1 MASTI
6 NVKELVEQMKNL
18 LQDLKSCPVTDKLI
32 TNEENIIRFLKAR
45 SWDLQSAEKMIRKDI
60 QWRQEFRP
68 DLTDCKNCHNQPG
81 THSLRQIGFDEA
93 GRPIIYAS
101 FSQAISNRNMSND
114 AITHLIYTIEN
125 AIKSMKSGV
134 TQWVFVI
141 DCTGMTTTSCHPRLG
156 YECAKIMA
164 DHYPERLG
172 LAMCVHPGPAFKV
185 AWQAI
190 KPFLPQTTVSKV
202 CFIRSKSKIFSTFE
216 QYFPPETCNW
226 LMTEVKFNRS
236 RQTTNKYRPFWLPP
250 KDPDDKHDPRGD
262 QIYVRDWLVLNH
274 PTQHL
279 PHPNIVDY
287 MLGCLNSLHYENTL
301 CSSHLVDNTYELT
314 EKGFDDFEEHENDA
328 DEEEITKKLAAE
340 LPKEFMIPENAEK
353 LT

>member
-1 MASTI
+1 
-6 NVKELVEQMKNL
+6 
-18 LQDLKSCPVTDKLI
+18 
-32 TNEENIIRFLKAR
+32 
-45 SWDLQSAEKMIRKDI
+45 
-60 QWRQEFRP
+60 
-68 DLTDCKNCHNQPG
+68 
-81 THSLRQIGFDEA
+81 
-93 GRPIIYAS
+93 
-101 FSQAISNRNMSND
+101 
-114 AITHLIYTIEN
+114 
-125 AIKSMKSGV
+125 
-134 TQWVFVI
+134 
-141 DCTGMTTTSCHPRLG
+141 MTTTSCHPRLG

-172 LAMCVHPGPAFKV
+172 LAMCVNPGPAFKV

-202 CFIRSKSKIFSTFE
+202 CFIRK
-216 QYFPPETCNW
+216 TCNW

-328 DEEEITKKLAAE
+328 DEEEVTKKLAAE